1 MTTEKRQSCT
11 RCNSPLNRCL
21 CHTISAIDNHWPVH
35 ILQHSNESNHP
46 LGTAKIAQLSL
57 RQCEI
62 NISKETVD
70 HERHIK
76 ALLSA
81 KPILIFPTA
90 NSSPIE
96 SINTNSTRP
105 LIFLDA
111 TWRKAKR
118 MYLESEL
125 LQSLPTAH
133 LQATSL
139 PAYKIRK
146 SPNSKALSTIE
157 AIAETLSALDDD
169 TKKYQPLLASMNWM
183 VARQIELM
191 GSETYQKN
199 YVDLDKK
206 DLSTKKAPI

>member
-1 MTTEKRQSCT
+1 MTTVKRQNCT

-21 CHTISAIDNHWPVH
+21 CHTIIAIENHWPVH

-57 RQCEI
+57 SQCEL
-62 NISKETVD
+62 NISKITAD
-70 HERHIK
+70 HERAIDTIL
-76 ALLSA
+76 AA
-81 KPILIFPTA
+81 QPILIFPSA
-90 NSSPIE
+90 SSIALE
-96 SINTNSTRP
+96 SINTDKSRP

-133 LQATSL
+133 LPANRL

-146 SPNSKALSTIE
+146 SPNAQALSTVE
-157 AIAETLSALDDD
+157 AIAETLTVLEDNAE
-169 TKKYQPLLASMNWM
+169 KYQPLLTSMNWM
-183 VARQIELM
+183 IERQIALM
-191 GSETYQKN
+191 GEETYLKN
-199 YVDLDKK
+199 YGGINHNL
-206 DLSTKKAPI
+206 

>member
-21 CHTISAIDNHWPVH
+21 CHTISVIDNHWPIH

-46 LGTAKIAQLSL
+46 LGTAKIAKLSL
-57 RQCEI
+57 RQCEV
-62 NISKETVD
+62 NISKITAE
-70 HERHIK
+70 HERVIETI
-76 ALLSA
+76 LSA

-90 NSSPIE
+90 NSLPIE
-96 SINTNSTRP
+96 SISTDNTRP

-125 LQSLPTAH
+125 LQSLPTVH
-133 LQATSL
+133 LQAASL

-157 AIAETLSALDDD
+157 AIAETLSTLDDD
-169 TKKYQPLLASMNWM
+169 AKKYQPLLASMNWM

-206 DLSTKKAPI
+206 TIHKKGV